1 MTPNPW
7 TDGLR
12 SYVGIRT
19 SVNVESFGVM
29 FWFNLYSP
37 IKESTGREHT
47 LMSFPFRGWF
57 QNNIPHY
64 SRQSVRSAGKYL
76 IDAGTADGF
85 GHERSQYFL
94 RRKEKEKDE
103 RN

>member
-1 MTPNPW
+1 
-7 TDGLR
+7 
-12 SYVGIRT
+12 
-19 SVNVESFGVM
+19 
-29 FWFNLYSP
+29 
-37 IKESTGREHT
+37 
-47 LMSFPFRGWF
+47 MSFPFRGWF

-85 GHERSQYFL
+85 EHERSQYFL